1 MTKSKVRLFDV
12 LWGVIILACLIL
24 LVVPSTRGQYLEI
37 TKAHKYLVGFFNFAL
52 LATMGDL
59 LAGRIAT
66 GKWTF
71 NVPTIFKLLI
81 WGFIGMA
88 ITLFF
93 GIMSNGVAA
102 VQKANLLP
110 FAGSDFAHALLTSAL
125 TNLSFG
131 PAMFIFHKFTDT
143 YIDAKYNKKPSDVTS
158 IIERIDWKTFFKF
171 TVFTT
176 IPIFWIPCHTIDFLL
191 PDDIRVLVAAFLS
204 IALGLLLSIKKKAE
218 SKEKV
223 Q

>member
-1 MTKSKVRLFDV
+1 MTKSKIRLFDI
-12 LWGVIILACLIL
+12 LWGAIILLWVIV
-24 LVVPSTRGQYLEI
+24 LVIPSTRGQYIEI
-37 TKAHKYLVGFFNFAL
+37 TEAHKYLGGFFNFAI

-71 NVPTIFKLLI
+71 NIPTIFKMLV

-93 GIMSNGVAA
+93 GIMANGVAA
-102 VQKANLLP
+102 VQKTNLLP
-110 FAGSDFAHALLTSAL
+110 FAGSNFAHAILTSAL

-158 IIERIDWKTFFKF
+158 LIGRIDWKTFFKF

-176 IPIFWIPCHTIDFLL
+176 IPIFWIPCHTIVFLL
-191 PDDIRVLVAAFLS
+191 PEEYRVMMAAFLS
-204 IALGLLLSIKKKAE
+204 IALGLLLSIKKKAT
-218 SKEKV
+218 SK
-223 Q
+223 